1 MNIRYLYFSS
11 LTLLLYFQLADVSDG
26 RTEALIKDQVNAVA
40 VDFEWSSKCLFWS
53 DVTSRGSALRKACL
67 LHQQKGKNSS
77 AGIIPTMKSEQ
88 LVTLQNPD
96 GLAVDWVGKNLYWC
110 DKGSDTIEVSDLNG
124 KHRSVLITEGLSEPR
139 AIAVDPLG
147 GYLFWSDWG
156 NRPHI
161 GRASMDGTNQT
172 IIIEEGLGWPNA
184 IALEFATREIFF
196 GDARFV

>member
-1 MNIRYLYFSS
+1 M
-11 LTLLLYFQLADVSDG
+11 DVSDG

-40 VDFEWSSKCLFWS
+40 VDFDWSSKCIFWS
-53 DVTSRGSALRKACL
+53 DVTSRGSALRKACISQ
-67 LHQQKGKNSS
+67 HESNNSR
-77 AGIIPTMKSEQ
+77 TEMKSEQ

-96 GLAVDWVGKNLYWC
+96 GLAIDWVGKNLYWC

-124 KHRSVLITEGLSEPR
+124 KHRTVLIKEGLSEPR

-147 GYLFWSDWG
+147 GYMFWSDWG

-161 GRASMDGTNQT
+161 GRADMNGSNQMV
-172 IIIEEGLGWPNA
+172 IMEEVLGWPNA

-196 GDARFV
+196 GDARFVYINTCKFCINA